1 MANPPSRPRSTT
13 CIHQR
18 TTPTRHCRDTKN
30 SFCRVAIRDS
40 EKKCQS
46 VSQSIS
52 QSVTDHREYYV
63 NVCRAGDGFYFAGVG
78 FYLAGIVGMCL
89 IDPTHPSS
97 PSSALCDV
105 QYVDYSLDIYLRLM
119 LFLLIWVG
127 SIRVGS
133 IGVESIRVESIRFGS
148 IGVGRSGSD
157 GSGSNRSGSNR
168 SRSDWSGSNRSGS
181 DGSGSNRSGSDR
193 SGSDYLIPS
202 EPSDG
207 YRGWQWI
214 RRNVDALLIVPPS
227 DQFVTNR
234 NAELWSE
241 LLGWLSS
248 IQTVECM
255 STRNGHQF
263 GIIWDKLRL

>member
-1 MANPPSRPRSTT
+1 MCRGNPPSPPPSDDLHTSKDDAHAALSRY
-13 CIHQR
+13 QE
-18 TTPTRHCRDTKN
+18 
-30 SFCRVAIRDS
+30 FVCRVAIRDS
-40 EKKCQS
+40 EKVS

-148 IGVGRSGSD
+148 IGVGSIGVGWIRVESIRVGSIMVGLIRV
-157 GSGSNRSGSNR
+157 GSIGVGSNKVESIRFRSIRVESIKVG
-168 SRSDWSGSNRSGS
+168 
-181 DGSGSNRSGSDR
+181 
-193 SGSDYLIPS
+193 LIGVES
-202 EPSDG
+202 IG
-207 YRGWQWI
+207 VGWI
-214 RRNVDALLIVPPS
+214 RVESIRVGSIRVGLPYSIRTV
-227 DQFVTNR
+227 
-234 NAELWSE
+234 
-241 LLGWLSS
+241 GWLPWVAMDTEKCRCFAYSTPIRS
-248 IQTVECM
+248 ICHK
-255 STRNGHQF
+255 S
-263 GIIWDKLRL
+263 KC